1 MLDPIQNQALRLCLG
16 AFRTT
21 PVESLQIEA
30 NEPPLSLRRNKLAL
44 QYALKVYSNVSNAT
58 FDCIYNSRY
67 GQIFA
72 RKETAIPTVGIR
84 LEQLLL
90 DAVIDVDIIDAY
102 SLTTIP
108 PWIIQSPTI
117 NFNLHTG
124 NTNPPQILTSTK
136 LNYMKFWTDT
146 LIISLCSQMV

>member
-1 MLDPIQNQALRLCLG
+1 MLYPIQNQALRLCLG

-44 QYALKVYSNVSNAT
+44 QYALKIYYNVSNPT
-58 FDCIYNSRY
+58 FDCNYNPRY
-67 GQIFA
+67 GQNFA

-90 DAVIDVDIIDAY
+90 DADIDVDIIDAY
-102 SLTTIP
+102 SLTTTPFPYMIR
-108 PWIIQSPTI
+108 SS
-117 NFNLHTG
+117 NLQRMSVVHSCCY
-124 NTNPPQILTSTK
+124 QR
-136 LNYMKFWTDT
+136 
-146 LIISLCSQMV
+146 